1 MLKRFFDIIFSFIG
15 LIISSPFLIIIA
27 VLIVFDSKGG
37 IFFKQIRVGKN
48 NIDFS
53 LYKFRTMQKNSDVK
67 GLITIGNKD
76 SRITKVGLFLRKYK
90 LDELPQFFNVFI
102 GNMSIVG
109 PRPEVRKYVEMYEE
123 EQMKVLSVKPGLTDY
138 ASIEYINESEIL
150 GKVDEPEKVYYE
162 EIIPAKLKLNLIY
175 IKEQNFITDLKII
188 LRTFVKILNL

>member
-15 LIISSPFLIIIA
+15 LIISSPFLLIIA
-27 VLIVFDSKGG
+27 VLIIFDSKGG
-37 IFFKQIRVGKN
+37 IFFKQTRVGKN
-48 NIDFS
+48 NKDFS
-53 LYKFRTMQKNSDVK
+53 LYKFRTMQKDSDVK